1 MSERA
6 KPTVAARAIVG
17 KLLARF
23 RKEKDGATAVEF
35 AIISVPFIGLL
46 FAIFETAFVFFVTE
60 AIESGVSEAA
70 RQVMTGQTQTANIT
84 TASAFR
90 SQVLCP
96 TTGKRLLPSFIDCS
110 KVQVDARGAADFAS
124 IDFSRPTSYKFCL
137 GAPGD
142 ITVVRIFYP
151 LPVYFAIIAR
161 MADGSIG
168 QVTAGTELSGGQRV
182 HMLTGTS
189 VFRTEPY
196 SGWTGYVTGC

>member
-1 MSERA
+1 MRERS
-6 KPTVAARAIVG
+6 KPIFAAPAMIG

-23 RKEKDGATAVEF
+23 RREKSGATAVEF

-46 FAIFETAFVFFVTE
+46 FAIFETAFVFFATE

-70 RQVMTGQTQTANIT
+70 RQIMTGQTQTANIT
-84 TASAFR
+84 TATDFR
-90 SQVLCP
+90 TKVICP
-96 TTGKRLLPSFIDCS
+96 ATGKRLIPTFIDCS
-110 KVQVDARGAADFAS
+110 KIQVDARGAADFAS
-124 IDFSRPTSYKFCL
+124 IDFSRPASYKFCL

-161 MADGSIG
+161 MADGSVG
-168 QVTAGTELSGGQRV
+168 QITAGTEMNNGARV